1 MKRSQINAIIR
12 EADAFIKQHQFF
24 LPPFAYWTPDEWR
37 TKGEEAQE
45 IAAHRL
51 GWDITDF
58 GLQEYE
64 KTGLF
69 LFTIRNGSLDN
80 LKVARGKIYAEKL
93 LLVGVDQITPLHFHW
108 TKTEDIINRGGG
120 TLMIEVYNSTDD
132 EQLADTD
139 IHVSLDGVV
148 HHVKAGH
155 VFALQPGASITLH
168 TGLYHKFW
176 AEGGMVLS
184 GEVSMVNDDYTDNRF
199 YQPVG
204 RFAQIEEDEPPLY
217 LLVGDYERYYRH
229 L

>member
-12 EADAFIKQHQFF
+12 EADTFIKQHQFY

-37 TKGEEAQE
+37 SKGEEVRE
-45 IAAHRL
+45 IATHRL

-58 GLQEYE
+58 GSGDYV
-64 KTGLF
+64 KRGLF
-69 LFTIRNGSLDN
+69 LFTIRNGTLDN

-93 LLVGVDQITPLHFHW
+93 LIVGNHQVTPLHFHW

-120 TLMIEVYNSTDD
+120 SLMIKVFNSTSD
-132 EQLADTD
+132 EALADTD
-139 IHVSLDGVV
+139 ITVKLDGVA

-155 VFALQPGASITLH
+155 VFALQPGESITLH
-168 TGLYHKFW
+168 TGLYHEFW
-176 AEGGMVLS
+176 AEGGTVLC

-199 YQPVG
+199 YEPVG
-204 RFAQIEEDEPPLY
+204 RFAEIEEDEPPLY
-217 LLVGDYERYYRH
+217 LLVGDYERYYRY